1 MVIDHQNNWDDLLDP
16 ALFSI
21 RTSRQKSTKYT
32 PFELMFNRHVLCCAS
47 FYMIQFSSFLL
58 YTSRKA
64 TLLLP
69 PSEEEAPMPSDEE
82 LDDYGVHVEDVMTRM
97 AAVREEMFSKA
108 AVNITDAQ
116 ERYKKDY
123 DKRKSR
129 AEVNV
134 HAMIVMIVISPWK
147 IVLYFN
153 FTCT

>member
-1 MVIDHQNNWDDLLDP
+1 
-16 ALFSI
+16 
-21 RTSRQKSTKYT
+21 
-32 PFELMFNRHVLCCAS
+32 
-47 FYMIQFSSFLL
+47 MIQFSSFLL

-116 ERYKKDY
+116 KRYKKDY

-134 HAMIVMIVISPWK
+134 NAMIVMIAISPLENCF
-147 IVLYFN
+147 IL
-153 FTCT
+153 FTCTGNASW